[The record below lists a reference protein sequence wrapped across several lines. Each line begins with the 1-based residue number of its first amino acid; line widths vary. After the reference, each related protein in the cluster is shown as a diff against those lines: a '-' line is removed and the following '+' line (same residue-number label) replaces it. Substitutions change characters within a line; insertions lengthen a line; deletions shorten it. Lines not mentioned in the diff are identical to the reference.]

1 MSDVFIEKIVPQ
13 KRSSI
18 DFLKIA
24 GVFFVYLLLILIT
37 LMIPFLLFLFPLA
50 LFGGAYLFYLFIA
63 MSKLEHEYIVT
74 NGTLDIDR
82 IYGMRRR
89 KRQISI
95 SARDIQE
102 ISNFNSNKY
111 ADFQRKRVKILDYSS
126 KNKDSQFV
134 YMLINN
140 NGQDTA
146 VIIEKD
152 DRILENIYQ
161 YNRRLMYS

>member
-24 GVFFVYLLLILIT
+24 GVFLCYLLLILIT